1 MNERL
6 MIFIDGSNLFH
17 GIRYLNIKVD
27 YSKLVEFL
35 REGRYLVRA
44 YFYTAVPQ
52 EKDVKKGTPEW
63 DSLQR
68 QKRFLDEL
76 SFMGIKVKTANLR
89 KLPSGEYLEKEVDIM
104 LATDMLSLAFRDA
117 YDTAVLVSGDSDFI
131 HTVEAVQSLGK
142 RVENATFKKTSS
154 YSLRKVCDRF
164 ILLDEHLDKIL
175 MEEKGKEIVPAKEG
189 VEEKVEESFFEKFKK
204 FLGL

>member
-1 MNERL
+1 MRERIV
-6 MIFIDGSNLFH
+6 IFIDGSNLFH
-17 GIRYLNIKVD
+17 GLRYLNIKID

-35 REGRYLVRA
+35 KRDRYLVRA

-63 DSLQR
+63 DSLMRQR
-68 QKRFLDEL
+68 RFLDEL
-76 SFMGIKVKTANLR
+76 SMMGIKVRTSNLR

-104 LATDMLSLAFRDA
+104 LATDMLSLAYKDA

-131 HTVEAVQSLGK
+131 YTVEEVQRLGK

-154 YSLRKVCDRF
+154 FNLRKVCDDF
-164 ILLDEHLDKIL
+164 ILLDDYIDIFL
-175 MEEKGKEIVPAKEG
+175 MEEKKPKEEVSQE
-189 VEEKVEESFFEKFKK
+189 EEKKEEGFLQKVLNFFK
-204 FLGL
+204 G